1 MTTARAEF
9 APAPLGASTLA
20 LRCECRR
27 WRQGLLG
34 DHRDWLAEYRRT
46 LLAGRGTDEQ
56 AFAKVGQP

>member
-1 MTTARAEF
+1 MPRPSES

-34 DHRDWLAEYRRT
+34 DHRDWLAEYRR
-46 LLAGRGTDEQ
+46 LKLAGRVPDDEA
-56 AFAKVGQP
+56 AFALAGQP